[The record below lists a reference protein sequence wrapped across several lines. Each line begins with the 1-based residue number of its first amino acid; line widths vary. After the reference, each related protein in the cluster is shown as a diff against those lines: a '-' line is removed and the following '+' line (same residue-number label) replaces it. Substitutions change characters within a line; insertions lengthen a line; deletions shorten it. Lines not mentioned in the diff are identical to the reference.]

1 MLPLAGVLF
10 VVVDDEVDVDVF
22 KAMDDF
28 GVDDASNSCSS
39 SVSSSSSSA
48 LMLFALLFSLLLLLL
63 FFLDEKTRDNNL
75 FPAVLT
81 LFFL

>member
-39 SVSSSSSSA
+39 SVSSSSSA
-48 LMLFALLFSLLLLLL
+48 LMSLLFVLLFSLLLLLL
-63 FFLDEKTRDNNL
+63 FFLEKTRDNNL

>member
-28 GVDDASNSCSS
+28 GVDDASNSCSA
-39 SVSSSSSSA
+39 SVSSSSSSSA
-48 LMLFALLFSLLLLLL
+48 LMSLLLLL
-63 FFLDEKTRDNNL
+63 FFLDEKTRDNNF
-75 FPAVLT
+75 FPAV
-81 LFFL
+81 

>member
-10 VVVDDEVDVDVF
+10 VVVDDDDDEVDVDVF

-28 GVDDASNSCSS
+28 GVDDASSSCSS
-39 SVSSSSSSA
+39 SVSSSSSSI
-48 LMLFALLFSLLLLLL
+48 LMSLFALLFSLLL

-75 FPAVLT
+75 FPAVLI
-81 LFFL
+81 FFL